1 MAAVAE
7 TAGTRKE
14 WVAGNKRVVVADL
27 TDVDNTETWESG
39 LGVID
44 TALFQPTT
52 AYVHGLTVSGGTVTF
67 ANGAKLAGK
76 IRVEGS

>member
-27 TDVDNTETWESG
+27 TSVGNTETWSSG
-39 LGVID
+39 LSVID
-44 TALFQPTT
+44 FAVFMPTT
-52 AYVHGLTVSGGTVTF
+52 AVANGLTISGGTVTF
-67 ANGAKLAGK
+67 ANGSDLAGK
-76 IRVEGS
+76 IMVQGS